1 MEHKY
6 RLYTILHLPHIYRK
20 INVLLF
26 MYIPKYTITTAIL
39 RQVGLVEAAREVIE
53 NAPLVPAWEAKFQDD
68 ARVRAVHFGTALEGN
83 DLTFAQAKTILE
95 GNSDEVVAR
104 ERDIQEV
111 INYRKVLDYIE
122 KLADRKKE
130 IVYTREI
137 LFDLHKLV
145 IDKLIPDAQVG
156 EFRESQVVL
165 KNSVTGEVGFR
176 PPSFIEVPFLVDD
189 FLRWLNS
196 EYGRREHPVIRAAI
210 THYVLVAIHPFI
222 EGNGRTARAL
232 ATLVL
237 FSEDYDIKR
246 LFALE
251 EYFDKHADEY
261 FGALMQVSN
270 QSTKLEDRDITPWL
284 EVFTKA
290 LAIELS
296 KIKDRVRELS
306 VDIKIKE
313 KHGKQIGLSE
323 RQMKLVEYLN
333 AHGEIGMGAA
343 RSLLSMVSEDT
354 ILRDLKYLLENG
366 VVEKKG
372 STKAARYVLKK

>member
-1 MEHKY
+1 
-6 RLYTILHLPHIYRK
+6 
-20 INVLLF
+20 

-39 RQVGLVEAAREVIE
+39 RQIGQVEAAREVIE

-68 ARVRAVHFGTALEGN
+68 ARVRAIHFGTALEGN

-95 GNSDEVVAR
+95 GNSDGVVAR

-122 KLADRKKE
+122 KLADRKNE
-130 IVYTREI
+130 IVYTREV

-176 PPSFIEVPFLVDD
+176 PPSFLEVPFLIDD

-333 AHGEIGMGAA
+333 AHGEIGMGVA

-354 ILRDLKYLLENG
+354 ILRDLKYLLENR

-372 STKAARYVLKK
+372 STKLAKYILKK

>member
-1 MEHKY
+1 MV
-6 RLYTILHLPHIYRK
+6 R
-20 INVLLF
+20 
-26 MYIPKYTITTAIL
+26 L
-39 RQVGLVEAAREVIE
+39 RQLEKSLKTP
-53 NAPLVPAWEAKFQDD
+53 PLVPAWEAKFQDD

-122 KLADRKKE
+122 KLADRKNE

-176 PPSFIEVPFLVDD
+176 PPSFLEVPFLIDD

-246 LFALE
+246 LFCLGRI
-251 EYFDKHADEY
+251 F
-261 FGALMQVSN
+261 
-270 QSTKLEDRDITPWL
+270 
-284 EVFTKA
+284 
-290 LAIELS
+290 
-296 KIKDRVRELS
+296 
-306 VDIKIKE
+306 
-313 KHGKQIGLSE
+313 
-323 RQMKLVEYLN
+323 
-333 AHGEIGMGAA
+333 
-343 RSLLSMVSEDT
+343 
-354 ILRDLKYLLENG
+354 
-366 VVEKKG
+366 
-372 STKAARYVLKK
+372 